1 MIRTL
6 KVSSRLV
13 LFNSHGRRRQELVTF
28 KVSKPDVLVYV
39 MATIEDEEEEEE
51 AVPTQISPV
60 FGRESG
66 ELLNTEFQI
75 TFLATVPALGM
86 QTYFVR
92 QVLNI
97 PQLCQKKALL
107 SHFQLKTEDGE
118 NEEMSVATVRIFNT
132 GKHPF
137 QVS

>member
-1 MIRTL
+1 MFSMIKTL

-39 MATIEDEEEEEE
+39 MATIEEEEEEEE

-97 PQLCQKKALL
+97 PQLCQQK
-107 SHFQLKTEDGE
+107 HYFH
-118 NEEMSVATVRIFNT
+118 IF
-132 GKHPF
+132 
-137 QVS
+137 S

>member
-1 MIRTL
+1 M
-6 KVSSRLV
+6 SSRLV

-60 FGRESG
+60 FGTESG

-92 QVLNI
+92 QVFSRLS
-97 PQLCQKKALL
+97 QQKHYFHI
-107 SHFQLKTEDGE
+107 SQLKTEDGE